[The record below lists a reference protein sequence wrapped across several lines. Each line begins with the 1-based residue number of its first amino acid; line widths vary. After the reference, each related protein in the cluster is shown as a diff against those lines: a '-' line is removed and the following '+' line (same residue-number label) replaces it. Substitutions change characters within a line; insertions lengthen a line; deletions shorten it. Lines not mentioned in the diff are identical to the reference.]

1 MAEISFCS
9 FDETKSDILLPQMF
23 EILSTNMSKI
33 APTGNSYEEDKKI
46 WLSYMEP
53 NLKRKQIILMY
64 VGEVLAGYFQY
75 SLNESTVLIEEIEI
89 LPDYQRTLLFYRFLK
104 YMSKIIPENI
114 KYAEAYINKG
124 NSNSQRIAQK
134 LGLKIVGENP
144 NGHSFRYRGEF
155 ASFKIYFAKSP
166 FI

>member
-1 MAEISFCS
+1 
-9 FDETKSDILLPQMF
+9 
-23 EILSTNMSKI
+23 
-33 APTGNSYEEDKKI
+33 
-46 WLSYMEP
+46 
-53 NLKRKQIILMY
+53 MY

-155 ASFKIYFAKSP
+155 ASFKKYFAKSP

>member
-9 FDETKSDILLPQMF
+9 FDETKSDVLLPQMF

-46 WLSYMEP
+46 WLSYMGP

-75 SLNESTVLIEEIEI
+75 SLCECTMLVEEVEI
-89 LPDYQRTLLFYRFLK
+89 LPAYQRTLLFYRFLK
-104 YMSKIIPENI
+104 YISRIIPENI

-144 NGHSFRYRGEF
+144 NGHSLRYRGDF
-155 ASFKIYFAKSP
+155 SSFKKYLATSP
-166 FI
+166 LI

>member
-46 WLSYMEP
+46 WLSYMGP

-64 VGEVLAGYFQY
+64 FGEVLVGYFQY

-89 LPDYQRTLLFYRFLK
+89 LPDYQRTLLFTVFL
-104 YMSKIIPENI
+104 NT
-114 KYAEAYINKG
+114 
-124 NSNSQRIAQK
+124 
-134 LGLKIVGENP
+134 
-144 NGHSFRYRGEF
+144 
-155 ASFKIYFAKSP
+155 
-166 FI
+166 

>member
-9 FDETKSDILLPQMF
+9 FDETKSDVLLPQMF

-75 SLNESTVLIEEIEI
+75 SLGECTVLIEH
-89 LPDYQRTLLFYRFLK
+89 
-104 YMSKIIPENI
+104 
-114 KYAEAYINKG
+114 AEAYINKE
-124 NSNSQRIAQK
+124 NPNSQRIAQK

-155 ASFKIYFAKSP
+155 ASFKKYFAKSP

>member
-33 APTGNSYEEDKKI
+33 APTGNSYEEDNKI

-89 LPDYQRTLLFYRFLK
+89 LPDYQRTLLFTVFL
-104 YMSKIIPENI
+104 NT
-114 KYAEAYINKG
+114 
-124 NSNSQRIAQK
+124 
-134 LGLKIVGENP
+134 
-144 NGHSFRYRGEF
+144 
-155 ASFKIYFAKSP
+155 
-166 FI
+166 